1 MSKKTRGHVII
12 YSVVKMNSTE
22 NFMYRGYSEDAF
34 DHAVD
39 DQEAGAR
46 EVGGET
52 DNSPKVEPETK
63 KPQLEKPQVL
73 SIYNSGG
80 MRI

>member
-1 MSKKTRGHVII
+1 MSKKDKGHVKIFTVAI
-12 YSVVKMNSTE
+12 STTE
-22 NFMYRGYSEDAF
+22 DFMYRGYSEGAF
-34 DHAVD
+34 DHVVD
-39 DQEAGAR
+39 EPESGAR

-52 DNSPKVEPETK
+52 DSTPKVEPETK
-63 KPQLEKPQVL
+63 KTQIEKPQVL